1 MRYDYA
7 VRKMPGFGWPAPY
20 DRDEKTKRI
29 WQVTMIE
36 RDDMGGYVKDVE
48 VRRNNLTYD
57 EATSLW
63 NQLKQELNRS
73 TSEGN
78 SK

>member
-7 VRKMPGFGWPAPY
+7 VGKMPGFGWPAAY

-36 RDDMGGYVKDVE
+36 RDEMGGNVKDIE

-63 NQLKQELNRS
+63 NELVQDLNK
-73 TSEGN
+73 TQFLN
-78 SK
+78 DK